1 MKQIYFEEV
10 DIAKGVAILL
20 VILGHS
26 FCTYPFDLNGQ
37 FPLLAAIVR
46 SFQMPLFFVASGF
59 LFSATDGFGE
69 FLQKKAS
76 RLVIPYLAFGLL
88 TVILRMLFGAF
99 THSGAIDIGE
109 GLTAIATG
117 QYYWFLY
124 TLLLLLIAARLIK
137 SRIILSA
144 VALLSVII
152 CLYTDIQQ
160 ISIFTFGRTVYFFFF
175 FACGILLRKW
185 YPWIT
190 ERRWG
195 GVIILTCTSLF
206 IYVISIYPS
215 DISGIAII
223 QKYVIP
229 LSGSAFV
236 WGAASILAGSTRT
249 QDVTKLLV
257 HFGRYSLQYYLN
269 HLLIMLPLYYMVG
282 KLQLSNPL
290 LSLLLIFA
298 GGVVVSW
305 IMLRIEKQTPLLR
318 FLCGLKS

>member
-10 DIAKGVAILL
+10 DIAKG
-20 VILGHS
+20 S

-46 SFQMPLFFVASGF
+46 SFQMPLFFIASGF
-59 LFSATDGFGE
+59 LFSTTDGFGE

-144 VALLSVII
+144 VALFSVII

-160 ISIFTFGRTVYFFFF
+160 ITIFTFGRTVYFFF

-195 GVIILTCTSLF
+195 GVILTCTSLF

-249 QDVTKLLV
+249 QDVTKPLV

-318 FLCGLKS
+318 FLCGLRS